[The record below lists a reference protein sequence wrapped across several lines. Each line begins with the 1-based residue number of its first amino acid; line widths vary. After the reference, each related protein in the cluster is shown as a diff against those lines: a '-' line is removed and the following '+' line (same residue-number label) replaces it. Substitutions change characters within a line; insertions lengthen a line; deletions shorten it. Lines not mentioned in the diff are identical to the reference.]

1 MEKPKVLMLST
12 QCGDWEQLW
21 INGELMDEGHEVRK
35 DDIWKLCIEHG
46 FGPDDIRHEELDDE
60 DDEEAMNSGSI
71 PENVFE
77 KYYEKNTFEKNYGKK

>member
-35 DDIWKLCIEHG
+35 DDIWKLGNKHG
-46 FGPDDIRHEELDDE
+46 FGPDDIQYQELDDE
-60 DDEEAMNSGSI
+60 DEEDAMNSGCL
-71 PENVFE
+71 PKNGFE
-77 KYYEKNTFEKNYGKK
+77 KYYGKNSGVDENLPS